1 MTQRPTGRGPLA
13 ANDVV
18 NLGDPLPV
26 EQCVTALKP
35 PAAPEENLPD
45 WAQCAPES
53 APNSATRLTIDDGAV
68 NWHLQLLGLTTE
80 ANIRGIPHKGKKG
93 QAYNGKAWE
102 LGRAEKWQAEGCGVY
117 LQVNPGGT
125 KATEI
130 DNGVA
135 LFFEHDDRPVLEQI
149 GIWDDH
155 GLPHPTFSVMT
166 GGKSVHHYYVLKQ
179 PIDVPRW
186 VSLLDRLHLQ
196 AAGCDKS
203 CKGANRL
210 MRLAGAWY
218 INSKGD
224 AVARSAIINVTGD
237 RYPAELFE
245 ELLPAVHKTCKT
257 YTTSTVSTNVRPAGC
272 GPARAGKCTLSVRQ
286 IAEALDHIPRRVGG
300 SGTYAMYR
308 DVLWGLKAALADAGG
323 DEALAIRLMEAHS
336 PSEQCDWDVEQ
347 VCLSGGDHIGPGTL
361 FHYAKQHGWSRHA
374 ER

>member
-1 MTQRPTGRGPLA
+1 MTHNPMGRRPLA

-18 NLGDPLPV
+18 NLGDLLPQ
-26 EQCVTALKP
+26 EQCVKALKP
-35 PAAPEENLPD
+35 LAVPEENLPD
-45 WAQCAPES
+45 WAQCAPDS
-53 APNSATRLTIDDGAV
+53 APNSATRLTIDDSAV
-68 NWHLQLLGLTTE
+68 HMHLQLLGLDE
-80 ANIRGIPHKGKKG
+80 QANIRGIPHKGKKG
-93 QAYNGKAWE
+93 PAFNGKAWD
-102 LGRAEKWQAEGCGVY
+102 LDRAEQWQAEGCGVY

-130 DNGVA
+130 TSGVA
-135 LFFEHDDRPVLEQI
+135 LFFEHDDRPVVEQI
-149 GIWDDH
+149 DIWDHH

-166 GGKSVHHYYVLKQ
+166 GGKSVHHYYVLEQ
-179 PIDVPRW
+179 PIDVDRW
-186 VSLLDRLHLQ
+186 VALLDRLHLQ

-218 INSKGD
+218 INNKGD
-224 AVARSAIINVTGD
+224 AVARSAIVEVTGD
-237 RYPAELFE
+237 RYPAQLFE
-245 ELLPAVHKTCKT
+245 EFLPELPKPTSPGARPSSSSLLKKYPN
-257 YTTSTVSTNVRPAGC
+257 S
-272 GPARAGKCTLSVRQ
+272 KCDLSVRQ

-361 FHYAKQHGWSRHA
+361 FHYAKQHGWR
-374 ER
+374 RCPPPVR